1 MQTTMFNITSLV
13 VLLFTTLYIPL
24 KAQVSSEASPVRI
37 SFDSESKRID
47 LLTGKET
54 PAYEYAQRG
63 SIQFFLWD
71 INKPQNFIT
80 YMHDGIRTMKIA
92 DLTVME
98 KKQKQFAVWKIAP
111 RTGGVNTPRIREL
124 AVAFIPLSVQGTGS
138 QKVFK
143 PESRVYLRLNDLN
156 LIEWG
161 ENK

>member
-1 MQTTMFNITSLV
+1 MQSLKINVINIA
-13 VLLFTTLYIPL
+13 VLFFILSCIPL
-24 KAQVSSEASPVRI
+24 KAQVSSETSPVRI
-37 SFDSESKRID
+37 SFDNESKRVD

-71 INKPQNFIT
+71 INKPQDFIT

>member
-1 MQTTMFNITSLV
+1 MQTTMFNITYLV
-13 VLLFTTLYIPL
+13 VLLLTTLYIPL
-24 KAQVSSEASPVRI
+24 KAQLSTEQSPVHI
-37 SFDSESKRID
+37 TFDAESKRID
-47 LLTGKET
+47 LTTGKEI
-54 PAYEYAQRG
+54 PAYEYAQRE

-71 INKPQNFIT
+71 INKPQDFIT

-98 KKQKQFAVWKIAP
+98 KKQKLFAVWKIAP
-111 RTGGVNTPRIREL
+111 KKGGVNTPRIREL
-124 AVAFIPLSVQGTGS
+124 AVSFIPLSVQGTGS

-143 PESRVYLRLNDLN
+143 PESRVYLLLNDLN